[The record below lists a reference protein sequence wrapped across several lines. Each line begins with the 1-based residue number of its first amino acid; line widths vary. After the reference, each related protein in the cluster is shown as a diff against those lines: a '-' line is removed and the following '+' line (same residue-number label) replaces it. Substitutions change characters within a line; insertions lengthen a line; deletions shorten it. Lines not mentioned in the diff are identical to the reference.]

1 MTSSSPS
8 KSDTAQTGGA
18 RSAARLGAVQALYQ
32 IELAA
37 TDPADVAGVAGV
49 VDEFLDHRLG
59 KELEGAIYA
68 PPDADLFRDLVEG
81 VSKSR
86 DELDGLISGALT
98 PDWPL
103 KRLEAVLRALLR
115 AAAYEIRFRIDVPTK
130 VVINEYLDIAHAFFD
145 GAEPGLV
152 NGVLDRLAR
161 EVRSGA

>member
-1 MTSSSPS
+1 MTSSSTTKPDPS
-8 KSDTAQTGGA
+8 RTGGA

-32 IELAA
+32 IELSDSG
-37 TDPADVAGVAGV
+37 TEGVPEV
-49 VDEFLDHRLG
+49 INEFLSHRLG

-68 PPDADLFRDLVEG
+68 PPDAELFRDLVEG

-86 DELDGLISGALT
+86 DELDGLIAGALT

-103 KRLEAVLRALLR
+103 KRLETVLRALLR